1 VDKKITFLYCYK
13 IFPKKKMNERL
24 SKRTKI
30 DFSKIKKDDYIVF
43 SLVSLLK
50 KEFKNLKFY

>member
-1 VDKKITFLYCYK
+1 
-13 IFPKKKMNERL
+13 MNERL